1 MTDLTLRPRE
11 ASGLWSVVRLLV
23 IAELRAQRLLS
34 RRAWVTATTVL
45 VSVLMLAFLS
55 VGVTTTLMS
64 GTGLPVTN
72 LAVLSVAGLFVS
84 FASARITG
92 ENTSSTPAQATA
104 WMATWPLES
113 RRLWWL
119 TLGAHTSKSV
129 LLGGTLLLAV
139 AVGAAR
145 AAPDIGA
152 MVQIIGALFFVLVPG
167 ALVSMLPPREGDGR
181 IVNMLFLIALAAAFF
196 AVAVP
201 LPVVGEPWA
210 GVVAIIAVPAIALL
224 GGLSPQAAI
233 GAALLWA
240 AFTLVLWLLVRRA
253 LTREQPTAAKSA
265 GWLSRAAFRGGF
277 PLAGLVALRLRP
289 VAVVASVTVVIAAVW
304 VTARNAQTLGMQTT
318 LPGPTLVML
327 AVTACSAGY
336 LVLRSTLR
344 SDAAGTDW
352 LRTLPIRRARV
363 SDIEAM
369 TAGGVAAAA
378 TAIAVPILAAPLI
391 PQSGGWILAGMLTAT
406 FALVSVEGASRQ
418 RSLRGLVVLAAA
430 AALTV
435 LLLVVT
441 VAFHDLVPAWISIS
455 TGSALGILL
464 GRIAQLR
471 TRGVV

>member
-1 MTDLTLRPRE
+1 M
-11 ASGLWSVVRLLV
+11 
-23 IAELRAQRLLS
+23 
-34 RRAWVTATTVL
+34 TATTVL
-45 VSVLMLAFLS
+45 VSVLVLASLS
-55 VGVTTTLMS
+55 AGVTTALMS

-84 FASARITG
+84 IASARITG

-104 WMATWPLES
+104 WMATWPLGS

-119 TLGAHTSKSV
+119 TLGAHTSKSL

-139 AVGAAR
+139 AVGAVR

-152 MVQIIGALFFVLVPG
+152 VVQIIGALFFVLVPG

-181 IVNMLFLIALAAAFF
+181 IVNTLFLIALSAALF

-201 LPVVGEPWA
+201 LPVVAEPWA
-210 GVVAIIAVPAIALL
+210 GVFAVIAVPAIALL

-233 GAALLWA
+233 GAALLWVVL
-240 AFTLVLWLLVRRA
+240 TLVLWLLVRRA
-253 LTREQPTAAKSA
+253 FARAQPTAAKSA
-265 GWLSRAAFRGGF
+265 SWLSHAAFRAGF
-277 PLAGLVALRLRP
+277 PLVGLVALRLRP
-289 VAVVASVTVVIAAVW
+289 VAVVASVTAVIAAVW
-304 VTARNAQTLGMQTT
+304 VTARNAQALGIVTA

-327 AVTACSAGY
+327 SVTACSAGY

-352 LRTLPIRRARV
+352 LRTLPIRRSLV
-363 SDIEAM
+363 SDIEAV

-378 TAIAVPILAAPLI
+378 TAIAVPSLAAPLI
-391 PQSGGWILAGMLTAT
+391 PQSGGWILAGMLTAA

-418 RSLRGLVVLAAA
+418 RPLRGLVVLVAA
-430 AALTV
+430 AALTA
-435 LLLVVT
+435 LLLVGV
-441 VAFHDLVPAWISIS
+441 VGLHGLVPAWMSIS
-455 TGSALGILL
+455 AGSALGIVL

-471 TRGVV
+471 TRGAV